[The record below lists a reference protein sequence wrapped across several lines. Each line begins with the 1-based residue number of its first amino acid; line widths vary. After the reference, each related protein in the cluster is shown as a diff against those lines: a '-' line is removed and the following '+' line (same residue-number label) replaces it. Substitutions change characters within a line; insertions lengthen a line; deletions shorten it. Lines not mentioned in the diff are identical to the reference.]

1 MKKYVFLFLFFIVVM
16 LESISANTLIN
27 FKTSDSLNYYYQ
39 LAIKPSQTDDFTK
52 AYDYFIKHK
61 TECLDANNYKGAIY
75 DLRLLSIIQTES
87 GFFSDAESSAIE
99 GIALLKDIDDK
110 DYIKSS
116 QIGFY
121 NQIGRIRKAL
131 KDYDASIQYYN
142 TSLDLTTNSVE
153 KASILNNK
161 ALVYRD
167 QNKLDKA
174 YNLFLLVHETALESK
189 DTTKIATAL
198 DNLGYVAFKLN
209 KPKALAY
216 MEEALAMRLK
226 TNVNYKTF
234 PSYVHLSDYY
244 LAQDDSLKAKE
255 FLIKAKEVA
264 VSLNSESYKLEA
276 LRKLIALDTASYGN
290 AYVSL
295 NEEKQNRQLRLEN
308 KYAARKYNYKVQ
320 EDLALQSKRK
330 KEIAQIILV
339 AVSIIG
345 LLTLYLF
352 RLRHKKET
360 LNEVYNTEFKLSK
373 RLHDE
378 VANDVYQAMAQ
389 IQSNQDKDAVVDFL
403 DQIYLK
409 TRNISKENDIIKEED
424 NFSELITELIS
435 SYKNT
440 DVNIFTKGIA
450 AIDWQEVELLKRIT
464 IYRAVQELLTNMK
477 KHSKAKLV
485 ALVFEKKGRKTQI
498 KYTDDGVGTAITAVN
513 KPRSTENRI
522 KAIGGKIT
530 FETSPGNGFK
540 VNLEI

>member
-39 LAIKPSQTDDFTK
+39 LATKPSQTHDFTK

-61 TECLDANNYKGAIY
+61 TECLDANNYKGAVY

-131 KDYDASIQYYN
+131 KDYDASIKYYN

-226 TNVNYKTF
+226 ANVNYKTF

-276 LRKLIALDTASYGN
+276 LRKLIAIDATSYGN